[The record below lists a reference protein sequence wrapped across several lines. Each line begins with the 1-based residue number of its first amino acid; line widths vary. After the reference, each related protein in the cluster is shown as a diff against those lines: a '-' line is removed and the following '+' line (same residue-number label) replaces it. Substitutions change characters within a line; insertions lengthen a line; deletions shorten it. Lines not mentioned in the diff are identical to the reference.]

1 MIKSNKVGIEKI
13 GIYIPKDYINLS
25 LLAEFRGVDPNKW
38 KKGIGQ
44 ENMSVM
50 PKDQDVISMG
60 ANSCLKILDDEDKE
74 KIDQVIFATESS
86 IDFSKASSTYI
97 HNLLG
102 IQEFAKSY
110 EIKQACYSATAAIQ
124 LACDY
129 VRLRPDRKIL
139 IIASDVSKYG
149 LKSSGEVTQ
158 GAGAISLLISSKA
171 KILEIT
177 NETVSYTE
185 NSFDFW
191 RPSYSDYPYV
201 EGKYSTQLYI
211 NAFVKLVEEFDKRY
225 PEALLKT
232 DSIIYHLPFTKMG
245 KKALDA
251 YYSLLKTRDDDKSR
265 ALLERFDSWYE
276 NFAKSTIFSKE
287 VGNIYTGSLYLSLLS
302 LLMNGDLKAGDKIA
316 LFSYGSGSVAEL
328 YTGILSEDYKNFLY
342 RQDIDYLLERRHE
355 LSVEEYESN
364 YFHQSYIENVGDVYN
379 DEAKAEEGFYLEKI
393 IDSKRYY
400 KLKK

>member
-1 MIKSNKVGIEKI
+1 MINKTRVGIEKI

-60 ANSCLKILDDEDKE
+60 ANSCLKILDDEDKNT
-74 KIDQVIFATESS
+74 IDQVIFATESS
-86 IDFSKASSTYI
+86 VDFSKASSTYI
-97 HNLLG
+97 HKLLG
-102 IQEFAKSY
+102 IQPFAKSY

-129 VRLRPDRKIL
+129 VRLRPDRKVL

-158 GAGAISLLISSKA
+158 GAGAISILIS
-171 KILEIT
+171 T
-177 NETVSYTE
+177 NVKVMEVSEETVSYTE

-191 RPSYSDYPYV
+191 RPSFSDYPIV
-201 EGKYSTQLYI
+201 EGKYSTELYI
-211 NAFVKLVEEFDKRY
+211 DAFVKLVEEFNRRFPSSLDEL
-225 PEALLKT
+225 EAL
-232 DSIIYHLPFTKMG
+232 IYHLPFTRMG
-245 KKALDA
+245 MKALLGLEEKIKDGSVSIA
-251 YYSLLKTRDDDKSR
+251 PE
-265 ALLERFDSWYE
+265 LLEKKSIWERNYE
-276 NFAKSTIFSKE
+276 LSTEFARE

-302 LLMNGDLKAGDKIA
+302 LLMNGNLKDGDKIG
-316 LFSYGSGSVAEL
+316 LFSYGSGAVAEF
-328 YTGILSEDYKNFLY
+328 YTGILAPNYKQYLYKEDV
-342 RQDIDYLLERRHE
+342 DYLLSRRHE
-355 LSVEEYESN
+355 LTVEEYEDN
-364 YFHQSYIENVGDVYN
+364 YFQQSYIEDTGDIYN
-379 DEAKAEEGFYLEKI
+379 KEEDAEEGFYLEKI
-393 IDSKRYY
+393 EGSKRYY

>member
-1 MIKSNKVGIEKI
+1 MINSTKVGIEKI
-13 GIYIPKDYINLS
+13 GIYIPRDYINLS
-25 LLAEFRGVDPNKW
+25 LLAEFRGIDPNKW
-38 KKGIGQ
+38 RKGIGQ

-60 ANSCLKILDDEDKE
+60 ANACLKILDDEDKA

-86 IDFSKASSTYI
+86 VDFSKASSTYI

-139 IIASDVSKYG
+139 IISSDVSKYG
-149 LKSSGEVTQ
+149 LKTSGEVTQ
-158 GAGAISLLISSKA
+158 GAGAIALLISSKA
-171 KILEIT
+171 KVLEIT

-191 RPSYSDYPYV
+191 RPSFSDYPYV

-211 NAFVKLVEEFDKRY
+211 DAFVKLVEEFDRRY
-225 PEALLKT
+225 PEVLLNT
-232 DSIIYHLPFTKMG
+232 ESIIYHLPFTRMG

-251 YYSLLKTRDDDKSR
+251 FYDLLKGKDDEKSK
-265 ALLERFDSWYE
+265 ALSAKFEIWYE
-276 NFAKSTIFSKE
+276 NFDKSTIFSKE

-302 LLMNGDLKAGDKIA
+302 LLMNGDLKSGDKIA

-328 YTGILSEDYKNFLY
+328 YTGILAKDYKNYLY
-342 RQDIDYLLERRHE
+342 RQDIDHLLERRHE
-355 LSVEEYESN
+355 LSVDEYEKN
-364 YFHQSYIENVGDVYN
+364 YFHLSYIEDVGDIFN
-379 DEAKAEEGFYLEKI
+379 EEEDAEAGFYLEKI
-393 IDSKRYY
+393 VDSKRYY

>member
-1 MIKSNKVGIEKI
+1 MTNSNKVGIEKI
-13 GIYIPKDYINLS
+13 GIYIPKDYIRLS
-25 LLAEFRGVDPNKW
+25 VLAEFRGVDPDKW
-38 KKGIGQ
+38 NKGIGQ
-44 ENMSVM
+44 DNMSVL
-50 PKDQDVISMG
+50 PKDQDIISMG
-60 ANSCLKILDDEDKE
+60 ANACLKILDNEDKA

-86 IDFSKASSTYI
+86 VDFSKASSTYI

-149 LKSSGEVTQ
+149 LKTSGEVTQ
-158 GAGAISLLISSKA
+158 GAGAIALLISSKA
-171 KILEIT
+171 KVLEIT

-191 RPSYSDYPYV
+191 RPSFSDYPYV

-211 NAFVKLVEEFDKRY
+211 DAFVKLVEEFDRRF
-225 PEALLKT
+225 PGVLNETEA
-232 DSIIYHLPFTKMG
+232 IIYHLPFTRMG
-245 KKALDA
+245 KKAIDFYRDILKEKGDKK
-251 YYSLLKTRDDDKSR
+251 SLGLLKK
-265 ALLERFDSWYE
+265 FDFWYE
-276 NFAKSTIFSKE
+276 NYEKSTIFSKE
-287 VGNIYTGSLYLSLLS
+287 IGNIYTGSLYLSLLS
-302 LLMNGDLKAGDKIA
+302 LLMNGDLKDGDKIA

-328 YTGILSEDYKNFLY
+328 YTGVLSDNYKDFLY
-342 RQDIDYLLERRHE
+342 REDIDHLLSRRHE
-355 LSVEEYESN
+355 LSVDEYEKN
-364 YFHQSYIENVGDVYN
+364 YFHLSYIEDVGNIFNKEED
-379 DEAKAEEGFYLEKI
+379 AEEGFYLEKI
-393 IDSKRYY
+393 EDSKRYY